1 MLVQAGRGSR
11 EDTSKSKLCGTH
23 QHDEAHWRITRGD
36 QLDYIGDVY
45 LRRVTFNTKVEEWF
59 LSTLNGW
66 RRPISWSAGNQM
78 ASSHLKWGFMTMVQQ
93 TQLVLLRR
101 SYLMLSRDNDNELT
115 KGSSYRHNPMN
126 IKRQQGGRGRGSQI
140 TNFVTTS
147 FMDDPLV
154 SGESV
159 VVTLVDRDS

>member
-1 MLVQAGRGSR
+1 
-11 EDTSKSKLCGTH
+11 
-23 QHDEAHWRITRGD
+23 
-36 QLDYIGDVY
+36 
-45 LRRVTFNTKVEEWF
+45 
-59 LSTLNGW
+59 
-66 RRPISWSAGNQM
+66 
-78 ASSHLKWGFMTMVQQ
+78 MVQQ